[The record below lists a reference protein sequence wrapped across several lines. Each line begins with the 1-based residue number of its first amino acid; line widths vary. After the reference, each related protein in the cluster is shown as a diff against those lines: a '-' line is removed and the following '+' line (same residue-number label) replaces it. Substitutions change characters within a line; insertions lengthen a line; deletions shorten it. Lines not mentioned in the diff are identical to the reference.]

1 MVASRRALTN
11 PPPVG
16 TVLDAA
22 AVLRLRS
29 PETPLNPVPGF
40 HKQRMV
46 DQTGVGPLALPKASR
61 RAPTTGIASWNLLAN
76 WLEIVDGLQ
85 RAA

>member
-1 MVASRRALTN
+1 
-11 PPPVG
+11 
-16 TVLDAA
+16 
-22 AVLRLRS
+22 
-29 PETPLNPVPGF
+29 
-40 HKQRMV
+40 MV